1 MIKTGVGGVIL
12 KIWKLTYELC
22 CHYSSTVTR
31 QSYTLR
37 CFPREM
43 MYQKV
48 QSCKY
53 EVWPCSGG
61 SRGRDS
67 FGNSLLIGRSDEEHD
82 WFLVKVDSIVMT
94 EKIAEPEIRE
104 YHQLGMY
111 RNVTKLTVPGEK
123 LNIFSQMISDKNKE
137 DPWERTAFL
146 MKKLAD
152 VFQYKSG
159 STSFHTTA
167 EEAFA
172 QGCGV
177 CQDYSHILLALCR
190 NENMTAR
197 YVAGTIPGEGQTH
210 AWIEV
215 WNQGRWKGFDPTN
228 NRVVDED
235 YICLAYGRDA
245 ADCSLSQGI
254 FVGGVSQQQH
264 IYVKMEES

>member
-1 MIKTGVGGVIL
+1 M

-22 CHYSSTVTR
+22 CHFSSPVTR
-31 QSYTLR
+31 HSYTLR

-43 MYQKV
+43 RYQKV

-53 EVWPCSGG
+53 EVWPCYGN

-67 FGNSLLIGRSDEEHD
+67 FGNSLLIGKSEEAHD
-82 WFLVKVDSIVMT
+82 WFLVKVDSVVMT
-94 EKIAEPEIRE
+94 EKAA
-104 YHQLGMY
+104 
-111 RNVTKLTVPGEK
+111 
-123 LNIFSQMISDKNKE
+123 
-137 DPWERTAFL
+137 DPWEKTEYL
-146 MKKLAD
+146 MRKLSDTFRYEA
-152 VFQYKSG
+152 G
-159 STSFHTTA
+159 STFFSTTA

-177 CQDYSHILLALCR
+177 CQDYAHILLALCR

-228 NRVVDED
+228 NRITDED
-235 YICLAYGRDA
+235 YICMAYGRDA

-254 FVGGVSQQQH
+254 FVGGGNQEQH
-264 IYVKMEES
+264 IYVKMEEV

>member
-1 MIKTGVGGVIL
+1 MKL
-12 KIWKLTYELC
+12 WKLTYELC
-22 CHYSSTVTR
+22 CHFSSPVTR
-31 QSYTLR
+31 HSYTLR

-43 MYQKV
+43 LYQKV

-53 EVWPCSGG
+53 EVWPCYGN

-67 FGNSLLIGRSDEEHD
+67 FGNSLLIGKSEEAHD
-82 WFLVKVDSIVMT
+82 WFLVKVDSVVMT
-94 EKIAEPEIRE
+94 EKAA
-104 YHQLGMY
+104 
-111 RNVTKLTVPGEK
+111 
-123 LNIFSQMISDKNKE
+123 
-137 DPWERTAFL
+137 DPWEKTEYL
-146 MKKLAD
+146 MRKLSDTFRYEA
-152 VFQYKSG
+152 G
-159 STSFHTTA
+159 STFFSTTA

-177 CQDYSHILLALCR
+177 CQDYAHILLALCR

-228 NRVVDED
+228 NRITDED
-235 YICLAYGRDA
+235 YICMAYGRDA

-254 FVGGVSQQQH
+254 FVGGGNQEQH
-264 IYVKMEES
+264 IYVKMEEV

>member
-1 MIKTGVGGVIL
+1 M

-22 CHYSSTVTR
+22 CHFSSPVTR
-31 QSYTLR
+31 HSYTLR

-43 MYQKV
+43 LYQKV

-53 EVWPCSGG
+53 EVWPCYGN

-67 FGNSLLIGRSDEEHD
+67 FGNSLLIGKSEEAHD
-82 WFLVKVDSIVMT
+82 WFLVKVDSVVMT
-94 EKIAEPEIRE
+94 EKAA
-104 YHQLGMY
+104 
-111 RNVTKLTVPGEK
+111 
-123 LNIFSQMISDKNKE
+123 
-137 DPWERTAFL
+137 DPWEKTEYL
-146 MKKLAD
+146 MRKLSDTFRYEA
-152 VFQYKSG
+152 G
-159 STSFHTTA
+159 STFFSTTA

-177 CQDYSHILLALCR
+177 CQDYAHILLALCR

-228 NRVVDED
+228 NRITDED
-235 YICLAYGRDA
+235 YICMAYGRDA

-254 FVGGVSQQQH
+254 FVGGGNQEQH
-264 IYVKMEES
+264 IYVKMEEV